1 MAHDIFCEK
10 SNGCC
15 LGQQQMLFGAF
26 SFFMKRAPDAF
37 FFFFFFFFFCGG
49 GGGGGGV
56 GHSHSVPVRRGRCLD
71 LPERLKI
78 PERL

>member
-26 SFFMKRAPDAF
+26 SFFVKRAPDAF
-37 FFFFFFFFFCGG
+37 FFFFFFSFV
-49 GGGGGGV
+49 GGGGV
-56 GHSHSVPVRRGRCLD
+56 AWGHSHSVSVRRGRCLD